1 MNKTIPNIFSA
12 TILGLLLITVNSTL
26 VAQTEI
32 QSTTS
37 KTTNSAGTITT
48 FSPDTIAIRTT
59 TMSDPVSYAYTRTT
73 TYVDENGAPV
83 SMTLV
88 KSGLPVTVY
97 YVKDGDRMIASKVIV
112 RRVVKTEATA
122 PVIEEKK
129 NSTTTTTDQ

>member
-1 MNKTIPNIFSA
+1 MNKTIPNIVSA
-12 TILGLLLITVNSTL
+12 IILGLLLITVNSTL
-26 VAQTEI
+26 VAQTEV

-48 FSPDTIAIRTT
+48 FSPDTIAIRTIT
-59 TMSDPVSYAYTRTT
+59 TSDPVSYAYTRTT

-97 YVKDGDRMIASKVIV
+97 YVQDGDRMIASKVIV
-112 RRVVKTEATA
+112 RRVLKKEAAA
-122 PVIEEKK
+122 PVIEEKRI
-129 NSTTTTTDQ
+129 STTTTTDQ